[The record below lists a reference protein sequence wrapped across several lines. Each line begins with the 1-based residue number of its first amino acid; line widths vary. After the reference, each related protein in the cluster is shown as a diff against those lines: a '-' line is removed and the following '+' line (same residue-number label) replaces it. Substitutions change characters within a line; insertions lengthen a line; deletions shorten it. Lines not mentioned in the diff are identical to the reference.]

1 MSEIKNFLGQK
12 KRLYLTFHSN
22 KGLKSSQTCNS
33 TVHTDSWV
41 YTSSKPNIFSPPP
54 LFIVPF
60 PKKSFAEFSC
70 VNQKLKINSFF
81 FQLFLFFLHYSP
93 FPLEGKTVIFFPKQ
107 GSAVV
112 CVSQNQEIKNKFPI
126 FTFFFLLFPSLPPLF
141 HFYLPFSLSPS
152 FYLFSSFIPSNL
164 LKNFYPPQ
172 GGSGGKKKICS
183 PRKQCLGSI

>member
-126 FTFFFLLFPSLPPLF
+126 FTFFFT
-141 HFYLPFSLSPS
+141 FSLSPTTFS
-152 FYLFSSFIPSNL
+152 LLPSIFPFPFFLLVFFYYTLQPLKKL
-164 LKNFYPPQ
+164 LSTP
-172 GGSGGKKKICS
+172 GGSGGKMKICS